1 MTYFEKLHKGI
12 RLDAEVFLPKEAA
25 TVRHLLDFTFTP
37 RSCCPGNIFDCA
49 PVRDCWGLSCP
60 MSCEDCWNQEAE

>member
-25 TVRHLLDFTFTP
+25 TVRHLWILLLRRGRVVPAIFSTVRRYATAGDFL
-37 RSCCPGNIFDCA
+37 
-49 PVRDCWGLSCP
+49 VL
-60 MSCEDCWNQEAE
+60 